1 MFGWEFPPHIA
12 GGLGTACYGMTRG
25 LARNGVEVVF
35 VMPRAYG
42 DEDQRFVRVV
52 NASDVETI
60 GTRDH
65 EFSEELLEKVSFI
78 HIDSNMLPYISPEEY
93 AAYHDEFV
101 RSGRTHEWTDVWKQ
115 RYTFSGKYGAN
126 LMEEVARYAMVA
138 AQVAKDLEG
147 QFDVIH
153 AHDWLTYF
161 AGIAAKR
168 VSGKPLVVH
177 MHATEFDRSGENINR
192 RVYAIEKAGMQAADR
207 VIAVSELTRRIVIGK
222 YGIPAEKVVTVH
234 NAVRFGE
241 SEDAVPERAVK
252 DKVVTFLGRITYQKG
267 PDYFVGKPLVVHM
280 HATEFDRSGENINRR
295 VYAIE
300 KAGMQAA
307 DRVIAVSELTRRIV
321 IGKYGIP
328 AEKVVTVHNA
338 VRFGESEDAVPERAV
353 KDKVVTFLGRITY
366 QKGPDYFVEA
376 AAKVLQR
383 VPDVRF
389 VMAGSGDLMNHVV
402 RRVAQLGIAD
412 RFHFTGF
419 LKGGE
424 VQRMF
429 RLSDVYVMPSVS
441 EPFGISPLE
450 AMRSGVPV
458 IISRQSGVAEV
469 LDYAIKVNYWD
480 VDALAD
486 AIYGLLTYPA
496 LGRMFASKGL
506 EEVTGLKWTNAA
518 AKIKTVYET
527 VVAEANN

>member
-267 PDYFVGKPLVVHM
+267 PDYFV
-280 HATEFDRSGENINRR
+280 
-295 VYAIE
+295 
-300 KAGMQAA
+300 
-307 DRVIAVSELTRRIV
+307 
-321 IGKYGIP
+321 
-328 AEKVVTVHNA
+328 
-338 VRFGESEDAVPERAV
+338 
-353 KDKVVTFLGRITY
+353 
-366 QKGPDYFVEA
+366 EA

-527 VVAEANN
+527 VVAEANK

>member
-207 VIAVSELTRRIVIGK
+207 VIAVSALTRRIVIGK

-267 PDYFVGKPLVVHM
+267 PDYFV
-280 HATEFDRSGENINRR
+280 D
-295 VYAIE
+295 
-300 KAGMQAA
+300 
-307 DRVIAVSELTRRIV
+307 
-321 IGKYGIP
+321 
-328 AEKVVTVHNA
+328 
-338 VRFGESEDAVPERAV
+338 
-353 KDKVVTFLGRITY
+353 
-366 QKGPDYFVEA
+366 A

-429 RLSDVYVMPSVS
+429 RLSEGYVMPSVS

>member
-126 LMEEVARYAMVA
+126 LVEEVARYAMVA

-222 YGIPAEKVVTVH
+222 YGILADKVVTVH

-241 SEDAVPERAVK
+241 SEE
-252 DKVVTFLGRITYQKG
+252 
-267 PDYFVGKPLVVHM
+267 
-280 HATEFDRSGENINRR
+280 
-295 VYAIE
+295 
-300 KAGMQAA
+300 AA
-307 DRVIAVSELTRRIV
+307 
-321 IGKYGIP
+321 
-328 AEKVVTVHNA
+328 
-338 VRFGESEDAVPERAV
+338 PERAV

-383 VPDVRF
+383 VSDVRF